1 MKILID
7 CGACY
12 GSAIR
17 ELEDN
22 YGIFDKIYAIEPNP
36 ENARLIE
43 TKDSKIVKLE
53 VAISTVYGKSK
64 LYFSERYDGSTLYL
78 GKKSGNIRADN
89 FVEVETIDFSD
100 WLAKTITRD
109 NYVVCKM
116 DVEGAEFDVLER
128 LLETRQMDRI
138 DVLLVEW
145 HVSRFPRPWK
155 LRYRRFLIKMKLLFH
170 STILENW
177 R

>member
-7 CGACY
+7 CGASN
-12 GSAIR
+12 GSAIQ
-17 ELEDN
+17 ELEN
-22 YGIFDKIYAIEPNP
+22 KYGIFDKIYAIEPNP
-36 ENARLIE
+36 ENARHIS
-43 TKDSKIVKLE
+43 TKDSRIVTLE

-78 GKKSGNIRADN
+78 NKKSGHIRADN

-100 WLAKTITRD
+100 WLAKNSTRD
-109 NYVVCKM
+109 DYVVCKM
-116 DVEGAEFDVLER
+116 DVEGAEFDVLEH
-128 LLETRQMDRI
+128 LLNTRQMGLV

-145 HVSRFPRPWK
+145 HASRFPNPWM
-155 LRYRRFLIKMKLLFH
+155 LRYRRFMIKLKLLFLP
-170 STILENW
+170 IIVVNW

>member
-7 CGACY
+7 CGASN

-17 ELEDN
+17 ELEN
-22 YGIFDKIYAIEPNP
+22 KYGIFDKIYAIEPNP
-36 ENARLIE
+36 KNARQIN

-53 VAISTVYGKSK
+53 AAISTVYGKSK
-64 LYFSERYDGSTLYL
+64 LYFSERFDGSTLYL
-78 GKKSGNIRADN
+78 NKKSGNIRADN

-100 WLAKTITRD
+100 WLARTINRD
-109 NYVVCKM
+109 DYVVCKM
-116 DVEGAEFDVLER
+116 DVEGAEFDVLEH
-128 LLETRQMDRI
+128 LLEARQMDLI

-145 HVSRFPRPWK
+145 HVSRFPKPWM
-155 LRYRRFLIKMKLLFH
+155 LRYRRFLIKLKLIFH
-170 STILENW
+170 PTILENW